1 MPPGIEAESLYAGYG
16 GEAILRGLT
25 AKIEGDTLI
34 LGPNGSGKTTL
45 VKAVLGLASI
55 YSGTLSVD
63 GIDVR
68 EAYGSPGLVS
78 SNLEE
83 VYRLLSLD
91 SLRLADLYMDLVGG
105 SLDEAL
111 ALMESLGLER
121 GLLSRRSP
129 WELSAGQRR
138 IYTTALALASRA
150 KYVLLDEPMEG
161 LDPSR
166 RVRMLDIIKS
176 RSGSVKAVVTHE
188 TWVLKA
194 LRGWSVYLIFEGRAY
209 GPVEASSLASA
220 GIVTGRAADSLV
232 TIETERGAFS
242 IVPSGGKPVTEL
254 LSLDRVYEVL
264 AGF

>member
-63 GIDVR
+63 GIDVQ

-83 VYRLLSLD
+83 VYRLLYLD

-166 RVRMLDIIKS
+166 RVKMLDII
-176 RSGSVKAVVTHE
+176 RSSSSVKVVVTHE

-209 GPVEASSLASA
+209 GPVEASSLAKAS
-220 GIVTGRAADSLV
+220 IVAGRAPDSLV
-232 TIETERGAFS
+232 TIETERGVFS
-242 IVPSGGKPVTEL
+242 IVPSGGKPVTDL
-254 LSLDRVYEVL
+254 LSLDRVYEIL
-264 AGF
+264 AGL